1 MGLSQEKIGKL
12 FARSGSEVET
22 EEILMAYSFNKWTNG
37 GNQHQVLRKLHL
49 LTLYL
54 RAIDLGPKMRDHYS
68 AFALSASLVKN
79 NATPVIV
86 LPTTPL
92 GLEAWNAARRPS
104 KSVLKRAF
112 NRSAMDVVSGGVM
125 GGTGSSENS
134 DAEPDA
140 AHHAPGRAHSR
151 PATSQGYAPRI
162 SVETVAEDRRGGGGS
177 GGFSGF
183 FGGGGRS
190 RSNTTVTAVIVAP
203 GTEQAEQ
210 TRRNAGAGSGLGTGL
225 LSAPPNYDN
234 RNLPDLIAAD
244 PTLRNQARPYDP
256 EVDVLPGYA

>member
-12 FARSGSEVET
+12 FARSTSEVET
-22 EEILMAYSFNKWTNG
+22 EEILCAYSFNKWTNG

-68 AFALSASLVKN
+68 AFALTATLVKN
-79 NATPVIV
+79 TPTPVIV
-86 LPTTPL
+86 LPTTEL

-104 KSVLKRAF
+104 TSVLKRAF
-112 NRSAMDVVSGGVM
+112 NRSVMDVSGGVI
-125 GGTGSSENS
+125 GGGSGSNESS

-140 AHHAPGRAHSR
+140 AHHAARPGLARGMSSR
-151 PATSQGYAPRI
+151 LSLPAM
-162 SVETVAEDRRGGGGS
+162 GGS
-177 GGFSGF
+177 EERRASGESGSRFGGLF
-183 FGGGGRS
+183 GGGRS
-190 RSNTTVTAVIVAP
+190 RSGTTTVQAVVVAP

-210 TRRNAGAGSGLGTGL
+210 ARRTAGAGAGSGLGTGL

-234 RNLPDLIAAD
+234 RNLADLIAAD

-256 EVDVLPGYA
+256 EVDVLPSYA